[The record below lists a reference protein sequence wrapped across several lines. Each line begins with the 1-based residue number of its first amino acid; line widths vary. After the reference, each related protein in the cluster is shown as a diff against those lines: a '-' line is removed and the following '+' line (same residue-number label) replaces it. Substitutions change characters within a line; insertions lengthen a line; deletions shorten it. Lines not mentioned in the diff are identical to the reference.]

1 MRNLWLAACGYAA
14 LGLTSGLV
22 YRTLTHDGFTGKT
35 QLSTTHTHFLALGM
49 LVMLIMLALD
59 AALGVSGSRS
69 FKVFFVTYNAGLLVT
84 VGTMIWHGL
93 LQLDGKAGGPAIAG
107 VAGLGHIL
115 ITAGVVALLVS
126 LRAPIAKHLAEK
138 A

>member
-1 MRNLWLAACGYAA
+1 MRNLWLAASGYAA

-22 YRTLTHDGFTGKT
+22 YRTLTHGGFDGKT
-35 QLSTTHTHFLALGM
+35 QLATTHTHFLALGM
-49 LVMLIMLALD
+49 LVMLVVLALD

-69 FKVFFVTYNAGLLVT
+69 FKVFFASYNAGLLITTSV
-84 VGTMIWHGL
+84 MIWHGL
-93 LQLDGKAGGPAIAG
+93 LQLDGRAGGAAVAG

-115 ITAGVVALLVS
+115 ITVGIVALLIS
-126 LRAPIAKHLAEK
+126 LRAPIAGHLAKE